1 MDDFYNEE
9 IEPINE
15 EMFQKYLQ
23 KVEDVYNSNS
33 GFNLKR
39 NRIALILDEA
49 KLENINDRTLDKINF
64 LRRYVKKINLKEK
77 EFINNREIIDS
88 NLSSIDDKK
97 IRKEDVIIKNE
108 ILRKLALNIEIL
120 KENFDKETY
129 KEIDSLVQEMKKS
142 NLFSDKEKQYFE
154 ADKNKIFNEI
164 VRNNNQKIENIID
177 KFYVS
182 DKSYI
187 EKYIGIN
194 KLRVDLRTNKKKFD
208 PEFTNIPEYLLKTQK
223 LLEEYKE
230 RAKEEIS
237 ILGGNPEYIFLLK
250 DISDLEKTHVTKNL
264 DYLKN
269 QDSIK
274 DKQYKEVDQ
283 EIQEFLE
290 R

>member
-1 MDDFYNEE
+1 MENFNNEE
-9 IEPINE
+9 LEPINE

-39 NRIALILDEA
+39 NRIALILDKA
-49 KLENINDRTLDKINF
+49 KIENINDRTLDKINF

-77 EFINNREIIDS
+77 EFINNREIIDDK
-88 NLSSIDDKK
+88 LSSINEKNIVK
-97 IRKEDVIIKNE
+97 NDVFVKNE
-108 ILRKLALNIEIL
+108 ILEKLTLNIKIL

-129 KEIDSLVQEMKKS
+129 KDIDSLVQEMKKS
-142 NLFSDKEKQYFE
+142 NLFSDKEKQYFD
-154 ADKNKIFNEI
+154 ADKNRIFNEI
-164 VRNNNQKIENIID
+164 VRNNNQKIDVILD
-177 KFYVS
+177 KFYSS

-187 EKYIGIN
+187 EKYIGMN

-208 PEFTNIPEYLLKTQK
+208 PEFTNLPEYLLKTQK

-230 RAKEEIS
+230 KAKNEIS
-237 ILGGNPEYIFLLK
+237 ILGGNPEYIFLIK
-250 DISDLEKTHVTKNL
+250 EISDLEKTHVTKNL

-269 QDSIK
+269 QEVIK
-274 DKQYKEVDQ
+274 DKQDDQ

>member
-1 MDDFYNEE
+1 MENFYNEE
-9 IEPINE
+9 LEPINE
-15 EMFQKYLQ
+15 EMFQKYLK

-49 KLENINDRTLDKINF
+49 KLEDINERTLDKINF

-77 EFINNREIIDS
+77 EFINNREIIDDK
-88 NLSSIDDKK
+88 LSSINEKNIVK
-97 IRKEDVIIKNE
+97 NDVFVKNE
-108 ILRKLALNIEIL
+108 ILKKLTLNIKIL

-129 KEIDSLVQEMKKS
+129 KDIDNLVQEMKKS
-142 NLFSDKEKQYFE
+142 NLFSDKEKQYFQ

-187 EKYIGIN
+187 EKYIGMN

-230 RAKEEIS
+230 RSKEEIS
-237 ILGGNPEYIFLLK
+237 ILGGNPEYIFLIK
-250 DISDLEKTHVTKNL
+250 EISDLEKTKATKSI

-269 QDSIK
+269 QEVIK
-274 DKQYKEVDQ
+274 DNQDNQ

>member
-1 MDDFYNEE
+1 MEDFNNEE
-9 IEPINE
+9 LEPINE

-23 KVEDVYNSNS
+23 KVEEVYNSNS

-39 NRIALILDEA
+39 NRIALILDKA
-49 KLENINDRTLDKINF
+49 KIENINDRTLDKINF

-77 EFINNREIIDS
+77 EFINNREIIDD
-88 NLSSIDDKK
+88 NLSSINEKNIVK
-97 IRKEDVIIKNE
+97 NDVFVKNE
-108 ILRKLALNIEIL
+108 ILEKLTLNIKIL

-129 KEIDSLVQEMKKS
+129 KDIDSLVQEMKKS
-142 NLFSDKEKQYFE
+142 NLFSDKEKQYFD
-154 ADKNKIFNEI
+154 ADKNRIFNEI
-164 VRNNNQKIENIID
+164 VRNNNQKIDVILD
-177 KFYVS
+177 KFYSS

-187 EKYIGIN
+187 EKYIGMN

-208 PEFTNIPEYLLKTQK
+208 PEFTNLPEYLLKTQK

-230 RAKEEIS
+230 KAKNEIS
-237 ILGGNPEYIFLLK
+237 ILGGNPEYIFLIK
-250 DISDLEKTHVTKNL
+250 EISDLEKTHATKNL

-269 QDSIK
+269 QEVIK
-274 DKQYKEVDQ
+274 DKQDDQ

>member
-1 MDDFYNEE
+1 MEDFYNKEL
-9 IEPINE
+9 EPINE
-15 EMFQKYLQ
+15 DMFQKYLK

-33 GFNLKR
+33 GFNLKKSK
-39 NRIALILDEA
+39 IVLILEEA
-49 KLENINDRTLDKINF
+49 KLEDINDKTLDKINF

-77 EFINNREIIDS
+77 EFINNKEIIDS
-88 NLSSIDDKK
+88 KLSSIN
-97 IRKEDVIIKNE
+97 EKNISKNDLSVKYD
-108 ILRKLALNIEIL
+108 ILRNFDLNIKIL

-129 KEIDSLVQEMKKS
+129 KNIDSLVQEMNKS
-142 NLFSDKEKQYFE
+142 NLFSDKEKQYFQ
-154 ADKNKIFNEI
+154 ADKNRILNEVI
-164 VRNNNQKIENIID
+164 KNNDQKIDDIIY
-177 KFYVS
+177 KFYDS

-187 EKYIGIN
+187 EKYIGMN

-208 PEFTNIPEYLLKTQK
+208 PELSSIPGYLYKTQL

-230 RAKEEIS
+230 KAKKEIS

-250 DISDLEKTHVTKNL
+250 DIKDLEKTQVTKNL

-269 QDSIK
+269 KEPIK
-274 DKQYKEVDQ
+274 EKEDNQEIQ

>member
-1 MDDFYNEE
+1 MENFNNEE
-9 IEPINE
+9 LEPINE

-23 KVEDVYNSNS
+23 KVEEVYNSNS

-64 LRRYVKKINLKEK
+64 LRRYVKKINLIEK
-77 EFINNREIIDS
+77 EFINNKEIIDDK
-88 NLSSIDDKK
+88 LSSIDEKNIVK
-97 IRKEDVIIKNE
+97 NDVFVKNE
-108 ILRKLALNIEIL
+108 ILKKLTLNIKIL

-129 KEIDSLVQEMKKS
+129 KDIDNLVQEMKKS

-164 VRNNNQKIENIID
+164 VRNNNQKIENILD
-177 KFYVS
+177 KFHNS

-187 EKYIGIN
+187 EKYIGMN

-237 ILGGNPEYIFLLK
+237 ILGGNPEYIFLIK
-250 DISDLEKTHVTKNL
+250 EISDLEKTKATKSI

-269 QDSIK
+269 QEVIK
-274 DKQYKEVDQ
+274 DNQDNQ
-283 EIQEFLE
+283 EILEFLE

>member
-1 MDDFYNEE
+1 MEDFNNEE
-9 IEPINE
+9 LEPINE

-23 KVEDVYNSNS
+23 KVEEVYNSNS

-39 NRIALILDEA
+39 NRIAHILDEA
-49 KLENINDRTLDKINF
+49 KEENINDRTLDKINF
-64 LRRYVKKINLKEK
+64 FRRYIKKIDQVEK
-77 EFINNREIIDS
+77 GFIENRKIIVDK
-88 NLSSIDDKK
+88 LSSID
-97 IRKEDVIIKNE
+97 EKNISKNDLSVKYD
-108 ILRKLALNIEIL
+108 ILRNFDLNIKIL

-129 KEIDSLVQEMKKS
+129 KNIDSLVQKMNKS
-142 NLFSDKEKQYFE
+142 NLFSDKEKQYFQ
-154 ADKNKIFNEI
+154 ADKNRILNEVI
-164 VRNNNQKIENIID
+164 KNNDQKIDDIIY
-177 KFYVS
+177 KFYDS

-187 EKYIGIN
+187 EKYIGMN

-237 ILGGNPEYIFLLK
+237 ILGGNPEYIFLIK
-250 DISDLEKTHVTKNL
+250 EISDLEKTKATKSI

-269 QDSIK
+269 QEVIK
-274 DKQYKEVDQ
+274 DNQDNQ
-283 EIQEFLE
+283 EILEFLE

>member
-1 MDDFYNEE
+1 MEDFNNEE
-9 IEPINE
+9 LEPINE

-23 KVEDVYNSNS
+23 KVENIYNSNS

-39 NRIALILDEA
+39 NRIALVLDEA
-49 KLENINDRTLDKINF
+49 KLEDINNRTLEKINF

-77 EFINNREIIDS
+77 EFINNREIIDDK
-88 NLSSIDDKK
+88 LSSINEKNIVK
-97 IRKEDVIIKNE
+97 NDVFVKNE
-108 ILRKLALNIEIL
+108 ILKKLTLNIKIL

-129 KEIDSLVQEMKKS
+129 KDINKLVQEMKKS
-142 NLFSDKEKQYFE
+142 NLFSDKVKQYFE
-154 ADKNKIFNEI
+154 ADKNKIFNEV
-164 VRNNNQKIENIID
+164 VRNNNQKIDVILD
-177 KFYVS
+177 KFYSS

-187 EKYIGIN
+187 EKYIGMN

-208 PEFTNIPEYLLKTQK
+208 PELSSIPGYLYKTQL

-230 RAKEEIS
+230 KAKKEIS

-250 DISDLEKTHVTKNL
+250 DIKDLEKTQVTKNL

-269 QDSIK
+269 QDPIK
-274 DKQYKEVDQ
+274 EKEDIQEIQ

>member
-9 IEPINE
+9 LEPINE
-15 EMFQKYLQ
+15 DIFQKYLQ
-23 KVEDVYNSNS
+23 KVENIYNSNS

-49 KLENINDRTLDKINF
+49 KLEDINNRTLEKINF

-77 EFINNREIIDS
+77 EFINNREIIDDK
-88 NLSSIDDKK
+88 LSSINEKNIVK
-97 IRKEDVIIKNE
+97 NDVFVKNE
-108 ILRKLALNIEIL
+108 ILKKYSLNIEIL

-154 ADKNKIFNEI
+154 ADKNRIFNEI
-164 VRNNNQKIENIID
+164 VRNNNQKIETIFD
-177 KFYVS
+177 KFYDS

-187 EKYIGIN
+187 EKYIGMN
-194 KLRVDLRTNKKKFD
+194 KLRNDLRTNKKKFD
-208 PEFTNIPEYLLKTQK
+208 PEFTNVPEYILKAQN

-230 RAKEEIS
+230 KAKEEIT
-237 ILGGNPEYIFLLK
+237 ILGGNPDYIFYLK
-250 DISDLEKTHVTKNL
+250 EISDLEKIGITKDL
-264 DYLKN
+264 SYLKN
-269 QDSIK
+269 QEPIKEKEEEQEIK
-274 DKQYKEVDQ
+274 D
-283 EIQEFLE
+283 FLE

>member
-1 MDDFYNEE
+1 MDDFYDEE
-9 IEPINE
+9 LEPINE
-15 EMFQKYLQ
+15 VIFQKYLK
-23 KVEDVYNSNS
+23 KVEDIYNSNS
-33 GFNLKR
+33 GFDLKR
-39 NRIALILDEA
+39 KRIALVLDEA
-49 KLENINDRTLDKINF
+49 KLEDVNNRTLEKINF

-88 NLSSIDDKK
+88 NLSLIDDKK

-129 KEIDSLVQEMKKS
+129 KEIDNLVQEMKKS

-164 VRNNNQKIENIID
+164 VRNNNQKIEIIFD
-177 KFYVS
+177 KFYDS

-187 EKYIGIN
+187 EKYIGMN
-194 KLRVDLRTNKKKFD
+194 KLRNDLRTNKKKFD
-208 PEFTNIPEYLLKTQK
+208 PEFTNVPEYILKAQN

-230 RAKEEIS
+230 KAKEEIT
-237 ILGGNPEYIFLLK
+237 ILGGNPDYIFYLK
-250 DISDLEKTHVTKNL
+250 EISDLEKTNITKNL

-269 QDSIK
+269 QEPIKEKEEEQEIK
-274 DKQYKEVDQ
+274 D
-283 EIQEFLE
+283 FLE

>member
-1 MDDFYNEE
+1 MDDFYDEE
-9 IEPINE
+9 LEPINE
-15 EMFQKYLQ
+15 DIFQKYLK
-23 KVEDVYNSNS
+23 KVEDIYNSNS
-33 GFNLKR
+33 GFDLKR
-39 NRIALILDEA
+39 KRIALVLDEA
-49 KLENINDRTLDKINF
+49 KLKDINNRTLEKINF

-77 EFINNREIIDS
+77 EFINNKEIIDS

-154 ADKNKIFNEI
+154 ADKNRIFNEI
-164 VRNNNQKIENIID
+164 VRNNNQKIETIFD
-177 KFYVS
+177 KFYDS

-187 EKYIGIN
+187 EKYIGMN
-194 KLRVDLRTNKKKFD
+194 KLRNDLRTNKKKFD
-208 PEFTNIPEYLLKTQK
+208 PEFANVPEYILKAQN

-230 RAKEEIS
+230 KAKEEIS
-237 ILGGNPEYIFLLK
+237 ILGGNPEYLFYLK
-250 DISDLEKTHVTKNL
+250 EISDLEKTGTTKDL
-264 DYLKN
+264 SYLKN
-269 QDSIK
+269 QEPIK
-274 DKQYKEVDQ
+274 EKEEDQ
-283 EIQEFLE
+283 EIKDFLE

>member
-1 MDDFYNEE
+1 MENFNNEE
-9 IEPINE
+9 LEPINE

-39 NRIALILDEA
+39 NRIALILGKAKDE
-49 KLENINDRTLDKINF
+49 KINDRTLDKINF

-77 EFINNREIIDS
+77 EFINNKEIIDDK
-88 NLSSIDDKK
+88 LSSINEKNITK
-97 IRKEDVIIKNE
+97 NDVFVKNE
-108 ILRKLALNIEIL
+108 ILKKLTLNIKIL

-129 KEIDSLVQEMKKS
+129 KDINNLVQEMKKS

-164 VRNNNQKIENIID
+164 VRNNNQKIEAIID
-177 KFYVS
+177 KFYDS

-187 EKYIGIN
+187 EKYIGMN

-223 LLEEYKE
+223 LLDDYKE
-230 RAKEEIS
+230 RAKKEIT
-237 ILGGNPEYIFLLK
+237 ILGGNPEYIFMLK
-250 DISDLEKTHVTKNL
+250 EISDLEKTHVTKNL

-269 QDSIK
+269 QEVIK
-274 DKQYKEVDQ
+274 DKKDEQKIQ